1 LACLAISRSELSVK
15 HNCVIFD
22 LEVAPLEEKTDQVV
36 CIWGAQVFSK
46 DRREFQAAIAGFDAN
61 DPVKILA

>member
-1 LACLAISRSELSVK
+1 MSRSELSVE

-36 CIWGAQVFSK
+36 YIGSAQVFGK
-46 DRREFQAAIAGFDAN
+46 DRGEFQAATAGYDQS
-61 DPVKILA
+61 DPVKLLA